1 MTSRRSFS
9 ILTPEKNRIMDWNH
23 IIASAGTLF
32 LVMDP
37 PGNAPIVKGLLQ
49 QLPEKR
55 RARVLARELCFVL
68 ALLLFFFFLGKEL
81 LGWMGISSSSLN
93 LSGGIMLFII
103 AVGMVFPTRTSAIS
117 TFKNTELF
125 IVPVTVPIIVG
136 PAAISL
142 VMMQA
147 ALCSSPMQKME
158 GLAGIL
164 LAWFCA
170 AIFLG
175 LSGKLLDFLGEK
187 GTTAITRLMGTIL
200 ILLAV
205 QMVLNGITEY
215 LKSLPEILH

>member
-1 MTSRRSFS
+1 
-9 ILTPEKNRIMDWNH
+9 MDWEH
-23 IIASAGTLF
+23 IIAAAGTLF

-37 PGNAPIVKGLLQ
+37 PGNAPLVKSLLH
-49 QLPEKR
+49 QLPEER
-55 RARVLARELCFVL
+55 RMKVLIRELIFVL
-68 ALLLFFFFLGKEL
+68 MLLLFFFFLGKGL

-103 AVGMVFPTRTSAIS
+103 AVGMVFPNKHSAHHS
-117 TFKNTELF
+117 FSNTELF

-147 ALCSSPMQKME
+147 AMCSTGMEKAE
-158 GLAGIL
+158 GLLGIL
-164 LAWFCA
+164 LAWLGSA
-170 AIFLG
+170 VFLG
-175 LSGKLLDFLGEK
+175 LSGKLMDLLGEK
-187 GTTAITRLMGTIL
+187 GTTALTRLMGTLL

-215 LKSLPEILH
+215 LRSLPRILG

>member
-1 MTSRRSFS
+1 
-9 ILTPEKNRIMDWNH
+9 MDWNH

-37 PGNAPIVKGLLQ
+37 PGNAPVVKGLLL
-49 QLPEKR
+49 QLPAHR
-55 RARVLARELCFVL
+55 RTRVLIRELCFVL
-68 ALLLFFFFLGKEL
+68 ILLLFFFFLGKEL
-81 LGWMGISSSSLN
+81 LGWMGISRSSLN

-103 AVGMVFPTRTSAIS
+103 AVGMVFPTPNSPHQS
-117 TFKNTELF
+117 YSNTEIF

-147 ALCSSPMQKME
+147 AMCTTAAEKAE
-158 GLAGIL
+158 GLAAIG
-164 LAWFCA
+164 LAWITS
-170 AIFLG
+170 AILLG

-187 GTTAITRLMGTIL
+187 GTTALTRLMGTLL

-205 QMVLNGITEY
+205 QMVLNGVTEY
-215 LKSLPEILH
+215 LTTVAPLIQPDAS